1 MARTKEIPGTGHV
14 EPSQVKLLYLTA
26 YNFASAV
33 LWATVLGR
41 TAGAAYL
48 RGPEYVP
55 IAVGYFVR
63 WTQTLALLEVV
74 HSLLGTSAVNPSTL
88 FLFYVFPADL

>member
-1 MARTKEIPGTGHV
+1 MAKDIPGTGRV
-14 EPSQVKLLYLTA
+14 PASQVKLLYLTA

-33 LWATVLGR
+33 LWTAVLGR

-55 IAVGYFVR
+55 IAVGSFVR
-63 WTQTLALLEVV
+63 WTQTMALLEVV
-74 HSLLGTSAVNPSTL
+74 HSLLGEFCGARKAARSEKSRAKREE
-88 FLFYVFPADL
+88 